1 MSTLPLLSLFSV
13 PKAFAGHAGVIQ
25 RNAIQSWT
33 RLGPDVEII
42 LCGDETGV
50 GEAATELGVRHVPD
64 VRRNEHGTPLLDSVF
79 RAASNAARS
88 PLLGYVNTD
97 IILFPDFLDA
107 VKRLP
112 TDHLMVGSRWN
123 LDLNEPLEF
132 DEAWE
137 RTLRR
142 NVATRG
148 VRATPV
154 WLDYFVFSRTSPLVE
169 LPPFAVGRPR
179 WDNWMIFRAR
189 SLGISVTDATARVD
203 VVHQNHGYEHVPE
216 ATGDR
221 WHGPEAE
228 ANHALARETPMLST
242 LHSTHVM
249 TSRGARPALGRP
261 YLEARWRARHVIDG
275 QFERLARTAARVY
288 GMRSRGA

>member
-13 PKAFAGHAGVIQ
+13 PKAFADHAGVIQ
-25 RNAIQSWT
+25 RNAIQSWA
-33 RLGPDVEII
+33 RLGPNVEII
-42 LCGDETGV
+42 LCGDDAGV
-50 GEAATELGVRHVPD
+50 GEAAAELGVRHLPD

-79 RAASNAARS
+79 RAASDAARS

-123 LDLNEPLEF
+123 LDLNEQLEF
-132 DEAWE
+132 NEAWE
-137 RTLRR
+137 RTLRSR
-142 NVATRG
+142 VATGG
-148 VRATPV
+148 VRASPV

-189 SLGISVTDATARVD
+189 SLGIPVTDATARVD
-203 VVHQNHGYEHVPE
+203 VVHQNHGYPHVPE

-221 WHGPEAE
+221 WHGPEAD
-228 ANHALARETPMLST
+228 ANHALARKTPMLST

-249 TSRGARPALGRP
+249 TSRGPRPALGRP
-261 YLEARWRARHVIDG
+261 YLEARWRTRNLVDG
-275 QFERLARTAARVY
+275 RFERLARTAARVY